1 MDKLLKV
8 ADMRKLHKQMALGEI
23 SYSRMVEIIN
33 EMANEQTKKAIE
45 KFKVEQTKSIFGMR
59 GKGKSTLS
67 KGTTELISKHA

>member
-8 ADMRKLHKQMALGEI
+8 ADMRRLHKQMALGEI

-45 KFKVEQTKSIFGMR
+45 TFKVEQAKALIKLHEQ
-59 GKGKSTLS
+59 KGTLS
-67 KGTTELISKHA
+67 KQTMELISKHA

>member
-1 MDKLLKV
+1 MYKLLKV

-45 KFKVEQTKSIFGMR
+45 RFKVEQAKVLIKLHEG
-59 GKGKSTLS
+59 TLS
-67 KGTTELISKHA
+67 KETMELISKHA